1 VFRIYADPKTNGPAK
16 YSKDNV
22 PYHPKSWAK
31 VSMDGYKPGDF
42 AMIMGYPGST
52 SRYLSSYG
60 IKERRDAMNAPRV
73 QVRGVKQEIMLRHM
87 RADEAVR
94 IKYDSKYANSSNY
107 WKNSMGMNKC
117 IDSIGLIQQKQDF
130 EMKLR
135 RWQNETG
142 YLKGQLDFDKM
153 AELYQKRLALT
164 RIRTLFIE
172 TFFLQDQLTSRAWK
186 SNWGM
191 EVKGPKDKPKKQY
204 YEFEDNSKEWDEATD
219 KEMLAALMKNY
230 R

>member
-1 VFRIYADPKTNGPAK
+1 
-16 YSKDNV
+16 
-22 PYHPKSWAK
+22 
-31 VSMDGYKPGDF
+31 MDGYKPGDF

-153 AELYQKRLALT
+153 AELYQTT
-164 RIRTLFIE
+164 RTDPHPHLVHRDILPAGPADIPCLE
-172 TFFLQDQLTSRAWK
+172 EQLGHGGEGS
-186 SNWGM
+186 
-191 EVKGPKDKPKKQY
+191 
-204 YEFEDNSKEWDEATD
+204 
-219 KEMLAALMKNY
+219 
-230 R
+230 

>member
-1 VFRIYADPKTNGPAK
+1 
-16 YSKDNV
+16 
-22 PYHPKSWAK
+22 
-31 VSMDGYKPGDF
+31 MDGYKPGDF

-52 SRYLSSYG
+52 SRYLSRYG

-142 YLKGQLDFDKM
+142 YLKGQ
-153 AELYQKRLALT
+153 T
-164 RIRTLFIE
+164 
-172 TFFLQDQLTSRAWK
+172 LTSIRWQ
-186 SNWGM
+186 SSTRN
-191 EVKGPKDKPKKQY
+191 D
-204 YEFEDNSKEWDEATD
+204 SH
-219 KEMLAALMKNY
+219 
-230 R
+230 